1 MIALGPSA
9 NLPPHIELELSLSR
23 LSFTLAITLGLAVA
37 GCDRGASDAA
47 QESTASPAPTGRIDD
62 GEAGT
67 LMPAANVTDPDGRVL
82 NLGALQGM
90 PVLVNLW
97 ATWCAPCVKEM
108 PLLDE
113 LASEYEGRLRVLTV
127 SQDMQGADKV
137 EPFFAQGDFA
147 MLEPWMDPQNELG
160 FAIGGGMMPT
170 TVLYDSLGREVWRV
184 QGDYDWSSEEARAAI
199 DAAIAE

>member
-1 MIALGPSA
+1 
-9 NLPPHIELELSLSR
+9 
-23 LSFTLAITLGLAVA
+23 
-37 GCDRGASDAA
+37 
-47 QESTASPAPTGRIDD
+47 
-62 GEAGT
+62 
-67 LMPAANVTDPDGRVL
+67 MPAANVTDPQGRVL
-82 NLGALQGM
+82 NLGALQGT
-90 PVLVNLW
+90 PVLINLW

-127 SQDMQGADKV
+127 SQDMQGAEKV
-137 EPFFAQGDFA
+137 EPFFAANTFEW
-147 MLEPWMDPQNELG
+147 LEPWMDPQNELG

-170 TVLYDSLGREVWRV
+170 TVLYDSAGREIWRV